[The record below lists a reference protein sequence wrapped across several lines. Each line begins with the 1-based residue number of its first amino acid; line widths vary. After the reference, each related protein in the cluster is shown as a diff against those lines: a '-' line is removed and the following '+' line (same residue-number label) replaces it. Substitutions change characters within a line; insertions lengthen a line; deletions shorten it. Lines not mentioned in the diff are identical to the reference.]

1 VIALI
6 LALMAAE
13 PAVSATPAHE
23 KHGPAKPAPAK
34 PAPAKPAPQRTGPA
48 SALIHSEAFKHGYA
62 NQAFRVDYTASLTW
76 TLADAKSCFVMRC
89 HPVCNIT
96 ITHKILSRQLW
107 RLPDGAKPVLA
118 ENDPGEREY
127 AGGVV
132 TLGRACKAVS
142 DADVTRVAAERL
154 RPYQFAEELIHDR
167 PMLFKAADDW
177 LALHEPPP
185 PPPAAAGAPST
196 R

>member
-1 VIALI
+1 VIALV
-6 LALMAAE
+6 LALMAAD
-13 PAVSATPAHE
+13 PTVSAMPE
-23 KHGPAKPAPAK
+23 PGKHDHAKAAPAK
-34 PAPAKPAPQRTGPA
+34 PAPAKPAPPRTGPA

-62 NQAFRVDYTASLTW
+62 NQSFRVDYTASLTW
-76 TLADAKSCFVMRC
+76 SLADAKSCFVTRC

-96 ITHKILSRQLW
+96 ITHKTLSRQLW

-118 ENDPGEREY
+118 ENDPNEREY

-132 TLGRACKAVS
+132 TLGRACTAVS
-142 DADVTRVAAERL
+142 DADVTRAAAERL

-177 LALHEPPP
+177 LAMHEPPP
-185 PPPAAAGAPST
+185 PVPAAAPST

>member
-1 VIALI
+1 MIALI
-6 LALMAAE
+6 LALMASE
-13 PAVSATPAHE
+13 PAVSAEPAHA
-23 KHGPAKPAPAK
+23 KPGHAQPAPAKPTPAKPAP
-34 PAPAKPAPQRTGPA
+34 PRTGPA

-62 NQAFRVDYTASLTW
+62 NQGFRVDYTATLTW
-76 TLADAKSCFVMRC
+76 ALADSKACFFTRC

-96 ITHKILSRQLW
+96 ISHKLLSRQLW
-107 RLPDGAKPVLA
+107 RLPDGAAPVLA
-118 ENDPGEREY
+118 QNDPGEREY

-132 TLGRACKAVS
+132 TLGQACKAVS
-142 DADVTRVAAERL
+142 DTDVTRAAAERL

-167 PMLFKAADDW
+167 PMLFKAADDY

-185 PPPAAAGAPST
+185 PVTPAAPPT